1 MKTRFLHIL
10 LLFVFIG
17 ISGFTK
23 AQISNS
29 ESFESTVFLPANWTA
44 VGNTSLWTRR
54 TTGTNPTCNPHT
66 GVGMARFNSRIP
78 TSLDSTQ
85 TIASPVIDYLNRGD
99 SEAPFSFWIYRD
111 TAKVGNYDSLEVLFN
126 TSPLLNGAIS
136 LGSIARC
143 ALIAIP
149 DTHSVS
155 GWYQYTFYAPFGFNS
170 SSNYF
175 LLKGYNKAGNN
186 IHIDDVSWTS
196 FPSFC
201 EGIPDAGSISSLLSV
216 ICDGGGATTLN
227 LSNQTTGFDGLNIQW
242 QSTLDTNGTW
252 MDFGSGT
259 PSILSDSLTSVT
271 YFRVVLGCSFSTLS
285 DTSYVYT
292 IYVSDLPK
300 PIISINPPAPAY
312 CGAAAGAIT
321 ITASGASSFV
331 WQPAT
336 GLDNATSAIVNAS
349 PLLTTQYAVLGTDDN
364 GCQNILNVNVLVSA
378 PPVLTMSATPPVICV
393 GDSTRIRVFA
403 QGFGGPGGGN
413 IYAWTPGGQTTS
425 NFYDTPI
432 SDSQYYVTVT
442 NVAGCVNSDSI
453 SVQVLPNLATNF
465 TYSVDGFN
473 VTLNNLS
480 EGDTATIWDMGNGD
494 VLNSHNAIYTYASEG
509 TYDVT
514 LISLGNCYNDTLVQS
529 ITVGPAGFE
538 AINNANNL
546 NVFPNP
552 VNNFINVRFN
562 AQANNSVLSI
572 INELGQELNTV
583 QLKTISGQIHNQKI
597 DVNYLPEGIYV
608 MRIVSSTNQSSV
620 RFVKN

>member
-29 ESFESTVFLPANWTA
+29 ESFESTLFLPANWTA
-44 VGNTSLWTRR
+44 VGNISLWTRR

-66 GVGMARFNSRIP
+66 GAGMARFNSRIP

-85 TIASPVIDYLNRGD
+85 TIASPAIDYLNRGD

-126 TSPLLNGAIS
+126 TTPVLDGAIS

-227 LSNQTTGFDGLNIQW
+227 LTNQTTGFDGLNIQW

-252 MDFGSGT
+252 TDVGNGT
-259 PSILSDSLTSVT
+259 PTILTDSLTSVT
-271 YFRVVLGCSFSTLS
+271 YFRVILGCSFSSLS
-285 DTSYVYT
+285 DISSVYT
-292 IYVSDLPK
+292 VYVSDLPK
-300 PIISINPPAPAY
+300 PIISIDPPAPAY
-312 CGAAAGAIT
+312 CGASAGAIT

-331 WQPAT
+331 WQPST

-349 PLLTTQYAVLGTDDN
+349 PLLTTQYALLGTDDN

-432 SDSQYYVTVT
+432 ADSQYFVTVT
-442 NVAGCVNSDSI
+442 NVAGCVNNDSI

-494 VLNSHNAIYTYASEG
+494 ILNTHNAVYTYASEG

-529 ITVGPAGFE
+529 ITVGPTGFE

-552 VNNFINVRFN
+552 VNNLINVLFN
-562 AQANNSVLSI
+562 AQDNNSVLSI

-597 DVNYLPEGIYV
+597 DVSYLPEGIYV

>member
-1 MKTRFLHIL
+1 
-10 LLFVFIG
+10 
-17 ISGFTK
+17 
-23 AQISNS
+23 
-29 ESFESTVFLPANWTA
+29 
-44 VGNTSLWTRR
+44 
-54 TTGTNPTCNPHT
+54 
-66 GVGMARFNSRIP
+66 
-78 TSLDSTQ
+78 
-85 TIASPVIDYLNRGD
+85 
-99 SEAPFSFWIYRD
+99 
-111 TAKVGNYDSLEVLFN
+111 
-126 TSPLLNGAIS
+126 
-136 LGSIARC
+136 
-143 ALIAIP
+143 
-149 DTHSVS
+149 
-155 GWYQYTFYAPFGFNS
+155 
-170 SSNYF
+170 
-175 LLKGYNKAGNN
+175 
-186 IHIDDVSWTS
+186 
-196 FPSFC
+196 
-201 EGIPDAGSISSLLSV
+201 
-216 ICDGGGATTLN
+216 
-227 LSNQTTGFDGLNIQW
+227 
-242 QSTLDTNGTW
+242 

-285 DTSYVYT
+285 DTSSVYT

-349 PLLTTQYAVLGTDDN
+349 PLLTTQYALLGTDDN

-425 NFYDTPI
+425 NFNDTPI
-432 SDSQYYVTVT
+432 TDSQYFVTVT
-442 NVAGCVNSDSI
+442 NVAGCVNNDSI

-465 TYSVDGFN
+465 TYSVDGLN

-480 EGDTATIWDMGNGD
+480 EGDTATIWDMGDGD
-494 VLNSHNAIYTYASEG
+494 ILNSHNAIYTYASEG

-538 AINNANNL
+538 AINNASYL

-552 VNNFINVRFN
+552 VNNLINVRFN

-597 DVNYLPEGIYV
+597 DVSYLPEGIYV

>member
-29 ESFESTVFLPANWTA
+29 ESFESTEFLPANWTA

-54 TTGTNPTCNPHT
+54 TIGTNPTCNPHT

-85 TIASPVIDYLNRGD
+85 TIASSVIDYLNRGD

-126 TSPLLNGAIS
+126 TTPVLDGAIS

-285 DTSYVYT
+285 DTSSVYT
-292 IYVSDLPK
+292 ISVSDLPK

-349 PLLTTQYAVLGTDDN
+349 PLLTTQYALLGIDDN

-425 NFYDTPI
+425 NFNDTPI
-432 SDSQYYVTVT
+432 TDSQYFVTVT
-442 NVAGCVNSDSI
+442 NVAGCVNYDSI

-494 VLNSHNAIYTYASEG
+494 ILNSHNAIYTYASEG

-538 AINNANNL
+538 AIINANNL
-546 NVFPNP
+546 HVFPNP
-552 VNNFINVRFN
+552 VNNLINVRFN

-572 INELGQELNTV
+572 FNELGQELNTV
-583 QLKTISGQIHNQKI
+583 QLKTISGQVHNQKI
-597 DVNYLPEGIYV
+597 DVSYLPEGIYV
-608 MRIVSSTNQSSV
+608 VRIVSSTNQSSV

>member
-29 ESFESTVFLPANWTA
+29 ESFESTLFLPANWAA

-85 TIASPVIDYLNRGD
+85 TIASPAIDYLNRGD

-111 TAKVGNYDSLEVLFN
+111 TAKFGNYDSLEVLFN
-126 TSPLLNGAIS
+126 TTPVLDGAIS

-227 LSNQTTGFDGLNIQW
+227 LTNQTAGFDGLNIQW

-285 DTSYVYT
+285 DTSSVYT

-331 WQPAT
+331 WQPST

-349 PLLTTQYAVLGTDDN
+349 PLLTTQYALLGTDDN
-364 GCQNILNVNVLVSA
+364 GCQNILNVNVLVST

-432 SDSQYYVTVT
+432 TDSQYFVTVT
-442 NVAGCVNSDSI
+442 NVAGCVNNDSI

-465 TYSVDGFN
+465 TYSVDGLN

-494 VLNSHNAIYTYASEG
+494 ILNSHNAVYSYASEG

-552 VNNFINVRFN
+552 VNNLINVRFN

-597 DVNYLPEGIYV
+597 DVSYLPEGIYV

>member
-23 AQISNS
+23 AQVTNS
-29 ESFESTVFLPANWTA
+29 EGFESTLFLPANWTA

-66 GVGMARFNSRIP
+66 GLGMARFNSRIP

-85 TIASPVIDYLNRGD
+85 TITSPVIDYLNRGD

-126 TSPLLNGAIS
+126 TTPVLDGAIS

-201 EGIPDAGSISSLLSV
+201 EGIPNAGSISSLLSK

-285 DTSYVYT
+285 DTSSVYT

-349 PLLTTQYAVLGTDDN
+349 PLLTTQYALLGTDDN

-432 SDSQYYVTVT
+432 TDSQYFVTVT

-465 TYSVDGFN
+465 TYTVDGFN

-494 VLNSHNAIYTYASEG
+494 MLNSHNATYTYALEG

-514 LISLGNCYNDTLVQS
+514 LISLGNCHNDTLVQS

-538 AINNANNL
+538 AISNANKL
-546 NVFPNP
+546 QVYPNP
-552 VNNFINVRFN
+552 VNNVL
-562 AQANNSVLSI
+562 SVSFVADSPDASLSI
-572 INELGQELNTV
+572 INELGQVINRI
-583 QLKTISGQIHNQKI
+583 QLKTNSGQIQNQNIDLSNIPSGIYMIKI
-597 DVNYLPEGIYV
+597 DTSNN
-608 MRIVSSTNQSSV
+608 RSTL

>member
-29 ESFESTVFLPANWTA
+29 ESFESTLFLPANWTA

-175 LLKGYNKAGNN
+175 FLKGYNKGGNN

-201 EGIPDAGSISSLLSV
+201 EGIPNAGSISSLLSV

-242 QSTLDTNGTW
+242 QSSLDTNGTW

-285 DTSYVYT
+285 DTSSVYT

-312 CGAAAGAIT
+312 CGASAGAIT

-331 WQPAT
+331 WQPST

-349 PLLTTQYAVLGTDDN
+349 PLLTTQYALLGTDDN
-364 GCQNILNVNVLVSA
+364 GCQNILNVNVLVST

-432 SDSQYYVTVT
+432 TDSQYFVTVT
-442 NVAGCVNSDSI
+442 NVAGCVNNDSI

-465 TYSVDGFN
+465 TYSVDGLN

-494 VLNSHNAIYTYASEG
+494 ILNSHNAIYTYASEG

-529 ITVGPAGFE
+529 ITVGPVGFE
-538 AINNANNL
+538 AINNTNNL

-562 AQANNSVLSI
+562 AQANNLVLSI
-572 INELGQELNTV
+572 INELGQELNTA

-597 DVNYLPEGIYV
+597 DVSYLPEGIYI
-608 MRIVSSTNQSSV
+608 MRIVSSANQSSV